1 VEHDTDGNG
10 VVDRIIHY
18 ESPGQ
23 IAQVWE
29 NLDPAGNPRTRLIYE
44 AGKLLRGEFDTTGNG
59 QVNQW
64 LFYDTDGQVIRAE
77 YDQHAKGRPDQW
89 EYFTP
94 GSREPYKVDEIP
106 MGTARQTRCGRKVHQ
121 HRRNRAEGRRRH
133 LDTAVGP
140 DYRLV
145 GTCLPEVISS

>member
-1 VEHDTDGNG
+1 MEQDTDGNG
-10 VVDRIIHY
+10 AVDRIIHY

-77 YDQHAKGRPDQW
+77 HDQHAKGRPDQW

-94 GSREPYKVDEIP
+94 GSKEPYKVE
-106 MGTARQTRCGRKVHQ
+106 R
-121 HRRNRAEGRRRH
+121 
-133 LDTAVGP
+133 DTNGDGKADTVWEKGASASAKP
-140 DYRLV
+140 R
-145 GTCLPEVISS
+145 